1 MRLPVR
7 GAVLL
12 RALPIGLLGIALVGA
27 PLLIFSREGMPRL
40 EAVEKELATVEKE
53 KADLRREIELLRAR
67 VAELRDDPAA
77 VEQLARDD
85 LGLIRPTEVVFQFPR
100 D

>member
-12 RALPIGLLGIALVGA
+12 RALPIALLGMALIGA
-27 PLLIFSREGMPRL
+27 PLLIFSREGIPRL
-40 EAVEKELATVEKE
+40 EAVEKELQTVEAE
-53 KADLRREIELLRAR
+53 NADLRREIELLRAR

-100 D
+100 E